1 METHDGPERRHKTL
15 QHCHSRWFETSE
27 NGLKCEIEFVR
38 GGRHRVKTVIESY
51 EGGGFTDKSTTDLA
65 VEDQQLLTC
74 KPHDIQRSAADPFKC
89 INACVMGRL

>member
-38 GGRHRVKTVIESY
+38 GGRHRVKTVIES
-51 EGGGFTDKSTTDLA
+51 
-65 VEDQQLLTC
+65 
-74 KPHDIQRSAADPFKC
+74 
-89 INACVMGRL
+89 